1 MRYNNILEAIRK
13 NPSKHNLEA
22 LSETEL
28 KKEIVEGIPED
39 YIDFLREIGYGT
51 VNDTY
56 FSFYSGLVEVDEI
69 FDELYDEDLRPEL
82 KEILLFGDNYSGD
95 GVGFL
100 TTANWTIVEIWHD
113 DDLSIHPR
121 DEKTFEE
128 FVVKMFETFT

>member
-1 MRYNNILEAIRK
+1 MRYNNILESIRK

-28 KKEIVEGIPED
+28 KKEIVEGIPKD
-39 YIDFLREIGYGT
+39 YIDFLREVGYGT

-69 FDELYDEDLRPEL
+69 FDDLYDTEFRPEL
-82 KEILLFGDNYSGD
+82 KEILLFGDNCSGD

-100 TTANWTIVEIWHD
+100 TTANWSIVEIWHD
-113 DDLSIHPR
+113 DDLSINPR

-128 FVVKMFETFT
+128 FVVNMFEKFT